1 MKVFYKKILPIIVN
15 VVFSI
20 SMLLLG
26 KFNTI
31 DIPKLSGSTLLYK
44 YQLVV
49 TFFWSS
55 GIIKFVMLNND
66 TKVFLYKS
74 IESLIIAISAI
85 PLWNYISGER
95 DNLSVIPFS
104 TVFYFVVL
112 MVVLKIVKGSVN
124 LSGKAAIVTHILI
137 PIVIFT
143 LIRLGVSIIGSVVV
157 SIILAECVNYYFYKR
172 TRAK

>member
-1 MKVFYKKILPIIVN
+1 MKVFYKRILPIIVN

-112 MVVLKIVKGSVN
+112 MVL
-124 LSGKAAIVTHILI
+124 
-137 PIVIFT
+137 
-143 LIRLGVSIIGSVVV
+143 
-157 SIILAECVNYYFYKR
+157 
-172 TRAK
+172 